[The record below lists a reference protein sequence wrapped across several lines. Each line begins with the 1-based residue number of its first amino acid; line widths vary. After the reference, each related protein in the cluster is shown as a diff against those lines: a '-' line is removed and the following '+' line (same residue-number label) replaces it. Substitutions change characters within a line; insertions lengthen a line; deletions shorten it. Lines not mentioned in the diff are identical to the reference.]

1 MRRPPFSFFFTLA
14 LIAGCS
20 TDEYGAAVN
29 KMDKVMYTVSL
40 EPGQKTTGLIATHCG
55 YERLE
60 VTINGLFWMT
70 DSLGTDSAGNPTEPD
85 WPQGTQSAE
94 LQLELLDSE
103 SLRVNA
109 VISEVTHT
117 YHPVKTEAWCE

>member
-1 MRRPPFSFFFTLA
+1 MRRAPFSLFFALA
-14 LIAGCS
+14 LISGCS
-20 TDEYGAAVN
+20 AEYVAPVN
-29 KMDKVMYTVSL
+29 KLDNVMYTVSL
-40 EPGQKTTGLIATHCG
+40 EPGQKETRFISTHCG

-60 VTINGLFWMT
+60 VTINGRFWKT

-103 SLRVNA
+103 TLRVRA
-109 VISEVTHT
+109 VSSEVTHM
-117 YHPVKTEAWCE
+117 YHPVVTEAWCE

>member
-1 MRRPPFSFFFTLA
+1 MRRPPFSFFFAMA

-20 TDEYGAAVN
+20 TEYVAPAN
-29 KMDKVMYTVSL
+29 KMDNVIYEVSL
-40 EPGQKTTGLIATHCG
+40 EPGQKTTWVVSTHCG

-60 VTINGLFWMT
+60 ATINGRIWMT

-85 WPQGTQSAE
+85 WPNGTQSAE

-103 SLRVNA
+103 TLRVKA
-109 VISEVTHT
+109 VSSEVTHT
-117 YHPVKTEAWCE
+117 YHPVETEAWCQ

>member
-1 MRRPPFSFFFTLA
+1 MRRPPFSFFFALV

-20 TDEYGAAVN
+20 TEYVAPAN
-29 KMDKVMYTVSL
+29 KLPVVMHSVRL
-40 EPGQKTTGLIATHCG
+40 EPGQKTTGFISTHCG
-55 YERLE
+55 YKRLLL
-60 VTINGLFWMT
+60 TINGRFWMT

-103 SLRVNA
+103 SLSVRA
-109 VISEVTHT
+109 VSSEVTHM
-117 YHPVKTEAWCE
+117 YHPFVTEAWCE

>member
-1 MRRPPFSFFFTLA
+1 LA

-20 TDEYGAAVN
+20 AEYVAPAN
-29 KMDKVMYTVSL
+29 KLDNVLFTVSL
-40 EPGQKTTGLIATHCG
+40 EPGQKTTGFIATHCG

-60 VTINGLFWMT
+60 VTINGRFWMT
-70 DSLGTDSAGNPTEPD
+70 DSLGADSAGNPTEPD

-103 SLRVNA
+103 SLRVRA
-109 VISEVTHT
+109 VSSEVTHL
-117 YHPVKTEAWCE
+117 YHPVETEAWCE

>member
-1 MRRPPFSFFFTLA
+1 MRPPFSFFFALA

-20 TDEYGAAVN
+20 TEDVAPAN
-29 KMDKVMYTVSL
+29 KLPVVMHKVRL
-40 EPGQKTTGLIATHCG
+40 EPGQKTTGFISTHCG

-60 VTINGLFWMT
+60 VTINGRFWMT

-103 SLRVNA
+103 SLSVRA
-109 VISEVTHT
+109 VSSEVTHI
-117 YHPVKTEAWCE
+117 YHPVETEGWCA